1 MRDRK
6 TFHQFHLIHSI
17 NSIQGTE
24 KHYKWTNYRTNKII
38 PSIVIQN
45 HYQDRQ
51 NQHSKFVITGWGECT
66 ITRQNQ
72 LLQFYILKAEVWRY
86 NYRGTTYGEEE
97 PLMMKAKEE
106 SDVACCCWWRGSR
119 ELLMMGKKRDRC
131 RLAAVDGDWRGSREL
146 LRRSSLLLMKRKP
159 RPWALMT
166 GVKTGLMTGVKKEKE
181 WRLDRDS
188 DRDRRRF
195 CGCRLVN

>member
-24 KHYKWTNYRTNKII
+24 KHYKWTNYRTDIII

-66 ITRQNQ
+66 LTGQNQ
-72 LLQFYILKAEVWRY
+72 LLQFYILKVEDTITREQLTVKRSRWWWRLK
-86 NYRGTTYGEEE
+86 RRVMLSVAIDEEE
-97 PLMMKAKEE
+97 VV
-106 SDVACCCWWRGSR
+106 SCWWW
-119 ELLMMGKKRDRC
+119 KRKEIV
-131 RLAAVDGDWRGSREL
+131 A
-146 LRRSSLLLMKRKP
+146 SLPLLMKIEEEAVSCWGNHRRCWWKGSCD
-159 RPWALMT
+159 REHWWL
-166 GVKTGLMTGVKKEKE
+166 E
-181 WRLDRDS
+181 WRK
-188 DRDRRRF
+188 RRSEDWTVTVTVTVIVAAFVVAGWLIRE
-195 CGCRLVN
+195 GD